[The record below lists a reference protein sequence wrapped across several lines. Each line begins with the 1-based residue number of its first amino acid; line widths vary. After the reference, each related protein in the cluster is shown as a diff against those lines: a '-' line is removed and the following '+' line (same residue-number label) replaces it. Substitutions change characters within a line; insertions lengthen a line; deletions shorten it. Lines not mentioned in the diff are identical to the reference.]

1 MKRFVEF
8 PLEDG
13 STILV
18 EVDEPERAGGTT
30 LVSGG
35 KKTVEK
41 ANQSFEAA
49 LDKVKPTANAV
60 ISKLRDLYDP
70 PDEISVEFGLK
81 LSAKA
86 GAVLAAAS
94 VEANYKVTLKWQ
106 KEKKQDAKKA

>member
-1 MKRFVEF
+1 MKRLVEF

-13 STILV
+13 STIMV

-30 LVSGG
+30 RVSRGG
-35 KKTVEK
+35 EKTVEK

-86 GAVLAAAS
+86 GVFLAAAG
-94 VEANYKVTLKWQ
+94 VEANYKVTLKW
-106 KEKKQDAKKA
+106 KKNEKQA